1 VLIEVTIAE
10 IALDSSN
17 ELGIEWRF
25 SRGDDF
31 VSGLQSGAILG
42 GRGLNFSYAIL
53 DEGKRWMGTVRALA
67 DKGKVNILSS
77 PSILASDSKEA
88 KINVTKEIPVAT
100 STYTFDNSN
109 DNLLETSIQYRDT
122 GVILSV
128 TPHINEFGLVSM
140 DVNQEVSQ
148 EGGLVRISENEE
160 RPSFFKR
167 TINTTLTVKN
177 GQTIVIGGLIGENKN
192 EEWSG
197 IPCVGDVPVLSYI
210 FGAKSQ
216 STEKAELILFITPKV
231 IDSLEDVD
239 IVSEEFR
246 NRIGYD
252 YENFKS
258 PGSH

>member
-1 VLIEVTIAE
+1 MGQRPRFLFSVHRQ
-10 IALDSSN
+10 
-17 ELGIEWRF
+17 GGKGGRF
-25 SRGDDF
+25 S
-31 VSGLQSGAILG
+31 Q
-42 GRGLNFSYAIL
+42 
-53 DEGKRWMGTVRALA
+53 DEITTIFRVHA

-167 TINTTLTVKN
+167 TINTTLTVYFRGKI
-177 GQTIVIGGLIGENKN
+177 TIHGKG
-192 EEWSG
+192 
-197 IPCVGDVPVLSYI
+197 
-210 FGAKSQ
+210 
-216 STEKAELILFITPKV
+216 
-231 IDSLEDVD
+231 
-239 IVSEEFR
+239 
-246 NRIGYD
+246 
-252 YENFKS
+252 
-258 PGSH
+258 